1 VWICTVHRQRL
12 ALPQRLVRPDLVVER
27 EEALDLLGQRRRLIG
42 LALVEVLVLERTVE
56 RSTMPSV
63 SGAW

>member
-1 VWICTVHRQRL
+1 MDRERNPLPRRL
-12 ALPQRLVRPDLVVER
+12 ARPDLAQRR
-27 EEALDLLGQRRRLIG
+27 EEVLDLLGQGHRLLD

>member
-1 VWICTVHRQRL
+1 MDRERNP
-12 ALPQRLVRPDLVVER
+12 LPRRLVRPDLAQRR
-27 EEALDLLGQRRRLIG
+27 EEVLDLLGQGHRLLD